1 LRLRLC
7 LCRMRLCVCW
17 RWTLSLVYSEKD
29 ETTLVK
35 NKHNKISSGI
45 FEYKKSIGEFKNRIH
60 LRIDADGHGVLLVNA
75 NQLYHFNPSAA
86 MMAHMILD
94 KEDNSTVVKQLQST
108 FRVKKGQA
116 LADYIQFKADLERI
130 ISPLDNSCPICD
142 LNLETFAPFSKKP
155 SAPYRMDLALTYHC
169 NNKCLHCYNESD
181 RLKRELD
188 LDQWKKVLDRVW
200 ELTIPH
206 VVFTGGE
213 PTLIQFLPELIA
225 YAEQLGM
232 ITGLNT
238 NGRKFSDP
246 AYIDAL
252 VSAGLDHAQ
261 ITLESHDAEIHDHI
275 TAAPGSWTQTTTG
288 ITNALHSKLYV
299 MTNTTLLK
307 TNSSSL
313 TETLNF
319 LSALGVPTVGLN
331 GLIYSG
337 RGASVDESIS
347 ENDLPA
353 LLEIAK
359 AHAADSGQRLIWY
372 TPTMYCHFNPIES
385 NLGVK
390 GCTAALYNMCIEPD
404 GSVLP
409 CQSYYQSLG
418 NFLVDSWDSIWN
430 HTLARSIRERDYVP
444 DSCHFCDLVDTCG
457 AGCPL
462 HLQNNPEMK
471 PQPINALPF

>member
-1 LRLRLC
+1 
-7 LCRMRLCVCW
+7 MHV
-17 RWTLSLVYSEKD
+17 D
-29 ETTLVK
+29 P
-35 NKHNKISSGI
+35 GI
-45 FEYKKSIGEFKNRIH
+45 FEYKLSDGEYKNRIH
-60 LRIDADGHGVLLVNA
+60 LRIDADGHAVLLVNA
-75 NQLYHFNPSAA
+75 NQMYHFNPSAA
-86 MMAHMILD
+86 LMAHMILE
-94 KEDNSTVVKQLQST
+94 KEDDSAVIKKLQAT
-108 FRVKKGQA
+108 FQVKKEQA
-116 LADYIQFKADLERI
+116 KTDYTQFKIDLERI
-130 ISPLDNSCPICD
+130 ISPIDNSCPICD
-142 LNLETFAPFSKKP
+142 LGLETFAPFSKKP
-155 SAPYRMDLALTYHC
+155 SAPYRMDLALTYRC
-169 NNKCLHCYNESD
+169 NNKCVHCYNESD
-181 RLKRELD
+181 RLKHELD
-188 LDQWKKVLDRVW
+188 IEHWKKVLDRVW

-213 PTLIQFLPELIA
+213 PTLVPFLADLIA
-225 YAEQLGM
+225 YAEKLGM

-252 VSAGLDHAQ
+252 VSAGLDHVQ
-261 ITLESHDAEIHDHI
+261 ITLESHDADIHDRI
-275 TAAPGSWTQTTTG
+275 TAAAGSWAQTTAG
-288 ITNALHSKLYV
+288 ISNALASKLYV
-299 MTNTTLLK
+299 MTNTTLLR

-313 TETLNF
+313 TDTLNY

-359 AHAADSGQRLIWY
+359 AHAANSGQRLIWY
-372 TPTMYCHFNPIES
+372 TPTMYCHFNPVES

-409 CQSYYQSLG
+409 CQSYYHSLG
-418 NFLVDSWDSIWN
+418 NFLEDSWDSIWN
-430 HTLARSIRERDYVP
+430 HSLSKSIRERAYVP
-444 DSCHFCDLVDTCG
+444 EGCHYCDLVDTCG

-471 PQPINALPF
+471 PQPVNALPF

>member
-1 LRLRLC
+1 
-7 LCRMRLCVCW
+7 MQ
-17 RWTLSLVYSEKD
+17 
-29 ETTLVK
+29 
-35 NKHNKISSGI
+35 NKIDSGI
-45 FEYKKSIGEFKNRIH
+45 FEYKLNIGEYKNRIH
-60 LRIDADGHGVLLVNA
+60 LRIEEDGHGVLLVNA

-86 MMAHMILD
+86 LMAHMVLE
-94 KEDNSTVVKQLQST
+94 KEDDSAVVKQLQST
-108 FRVKKGQA
+108 FHVKKDQA
-116 LADYIQFKADLERI
+116 LADFVQFKADLERI
-130 ISPLDNSCPICD
+130 ISPLDDFCPVCD
-142 LNLETFAPFSKKP
+142 LNLETFAPFSNKP
-155 SAPYRMDLALTYHC
+155 SAPYRMDLALTYRC
-169 NNKCLHCYNESD
+169 NNKCVHCYNESD
-181 RLKRELD
+181 RLKHELD
-188 LDQWKKVLDRVW
+188 VDQWEKILDRVW
-200 ELTIPH
+200 KLGIPH

-213 PTLIQFLPELIA
+213 PTLVPFLPELIT
-225 YAEQLGM
+225 YAEKLGM

-252 VSAGLDHAQ
+252 VSAGLDHVQ
-261 ITLESHDAEIHDHI
+261 ITLESHDAEIHDDI
-275 TAAPGSWTQTTTG
+275 TAAPGAWAQTTSG
-288 ITNALHSKLYV
+288 ITNALNSKLYV
-299 MTNTTLLK
+299 MTNTTLLRS
-307 TNSSSL
+307 NSASL
-313 TETLNF
+313 TDTLDF

-359 AHAADSGQRLIWY
+359 AHAADSEQRLIWY

-409 CQSYYQSLG
+409 CQSYYRSLG
-418 NFLVDSWDSIWN
+418 NFLEDSWDSIWN
-430 HTLARSIRERDYVP
+430 HTLARSLRDRAYVP
-444 DSCHFCDLVDTCG
+444 DSCRFCDLVDTCG

-462 HLQNNPEMK
+462 HLINNPEME
-471 PQPINALPF
+471 